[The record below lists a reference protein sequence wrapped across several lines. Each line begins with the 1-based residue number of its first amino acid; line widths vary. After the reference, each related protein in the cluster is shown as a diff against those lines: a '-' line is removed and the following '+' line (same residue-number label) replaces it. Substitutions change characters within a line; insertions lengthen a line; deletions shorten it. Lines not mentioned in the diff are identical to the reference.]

1 MKKIMIWATLLASVC
16 ACQNNP
22 TGDEQPMPSTFIE
35 LFEGIASMRGNVN
48 VTISSNDSATTSYYY
63 EWFGYYED
71 YGVPAI
77 EMDTTLMNES
87 KTNDSVA
94 ALVAER
100 EAIED
105 SVAQTKRTI
114 REYVEKGI
122 LRALFAVEKVDVV
135 DD

>member
-1 MKKIMIWATLLASVC
+1 
-16 ACQNNP
+16 
-22 TGDEQPMPSTFIE
+22 
-35 LFEGIASMRGNVN
+35 MRGNVN
-48 VTISSNDSATTSYYY
+48 VTISSSDSATTSYYY

-71 YGVPAI
+71 YGVPGI

-122 LRALFAVEKVDVV
+122 LHVVNKYRPQAAKYYTVHRQPSITGLRATRTEEIPSSLCLHPKN
-135 DD
+135 